1 MSARL
6 DVSEFQSR
14 AGQEF
19 RLELGG
25 GNDLKLELAAVRDLG
40 RRADPGGELS
50 TYALVFRSP
59 GERRHAPQGTYR
71 LTHAE
76 LGTLEV
82 FLVPIGPDAGG
93 MRYEA
98 IFN

>member
-1 MSARL
+1 VSARL
-6 DVSEFQSR
+6 DVGEFQSR
-14 AGQEF
+14 LGQEF
-19 RLELGG
+19 CLGLGAGAELRLELT
-25 GNDLKLELAAVRDLG
+25 AVRDLG
-40 RRADPGGELS
+40 RRSDLS
-50 TYALVFRSP
+50 TYALEFRSP

-82 FLVPIGPDAGG
+82 FLVPIGPDTEG

-98 IFN
+98 VFN

>member
-6 DVSEFQSR
+6 DVGEFQSR
-14 AGQEF
+14 TGQEF
-19 RLELGG
+19 RLDLGG
-25 GNDLKLELAAVRDLG
+25 GNDLKLELATVRDLG
-40 RRADPGGELS
+40 RRAAPSGELS
-50 TYALVFRSP
+50 TYSLVFRSP

-82 FLVPIGPDAGG
+82 FLVPIGPDAAG

-98 IFN
+98 VFN

>member
-1 MSARL
+1 M
-6 DVSEFQSR
+6 
-14 AGQEF
+14 
-19 RLELGG
+19 
-25 GNDLKLELAAVRDLG
+25 RDLG
-40 RRADPGGELS
+40 RRTDPGGELS
-50 TYALVFRSP
+50 TYALVFRAP
-59 GERRHAPQGTYR
+59 PRRAAHAPQGTYR